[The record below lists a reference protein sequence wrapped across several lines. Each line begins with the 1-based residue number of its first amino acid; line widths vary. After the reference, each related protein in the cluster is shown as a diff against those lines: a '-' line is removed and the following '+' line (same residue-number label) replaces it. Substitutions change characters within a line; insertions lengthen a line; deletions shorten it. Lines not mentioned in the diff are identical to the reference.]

1 MTNMITP
8 PPRSPSVLQKA
19 KVAYSFWFALV
30 DNIPKSHRYT
40 LGGKVEH
47 YFLEFLECIFTAL
60 YLPVEQKGKRLEVA
74 TSKLDG
80 IKFFAQIC
88 WENKCIP
95 DKKYTELSGLLDE
108 LGKMIGG
115 WKKGLEKKTPT
126 K

>member
-1 MTNMITP
+1 
-8 PPRSPSVLQKA
+8 L
-19 KVAYSFWFALV
+19 AYTHWFASV
-30 DNIPKSHRYT
+30 ESIPKSHRYT

-60 YLPVEQKGKRLEVA
+60 YLPSEQKIKRLETA

-95 DKKYTELSGLLDE
+95 TKKYTELSSLLDE
-108 LGKMIGG
+108 LGRMVGG
-115 WKKGLEKKTPT
+115 WKKGLEKKTLT
-126 K
+126 NK